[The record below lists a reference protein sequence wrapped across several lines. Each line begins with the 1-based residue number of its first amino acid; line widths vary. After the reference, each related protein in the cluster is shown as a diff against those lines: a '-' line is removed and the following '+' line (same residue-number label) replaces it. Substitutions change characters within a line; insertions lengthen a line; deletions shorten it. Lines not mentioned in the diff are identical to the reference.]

1 MFIGERLK
9 EERKRLGLNQTQFA
23 GVAGVQISAQTNY
36 ETGKR
41 SPDAAYLAALA
52 AAGVDVLYVLTGQ
65 RGGAV
70 ADALTPRERAMLG
83 NYRGLSPTAQDAAQ
97 TVLGALAQ
105 SPAVKKGKA
114 A

>member
-23 GVAGVQISAQTNY
+23 DVAGVQISAQTNY

-41 SPDAAYLAALA
+41 SPDAAYLTALA
-52 AAGVDVLYVLTGQ
+52 AAGVDILYVLTGQ
-65 RGGAV
+65 RGGV
-70 ADALTPRERAMLG
+70 VLTPREQAMLG
-83 NYRGLSPTAQDAAQ
+83 KYRGLPGPAQDAAQ
-97 TVLGALAQ
+97 TLLGALAQ
-105 SPAVKKGKA
+105 PPGVKKDKA